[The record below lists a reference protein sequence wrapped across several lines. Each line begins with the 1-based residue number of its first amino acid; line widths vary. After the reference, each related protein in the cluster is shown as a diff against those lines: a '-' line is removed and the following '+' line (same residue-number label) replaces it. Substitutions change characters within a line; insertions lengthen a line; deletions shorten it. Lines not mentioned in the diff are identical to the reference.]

1 MQYKKTTVLFI
12 IVAFIIALFSIS
24 YYLLLDLNNNF
35 QTYYVLSNRK
45 NITFVV
51 DSEFSKDEIDK
62 IKFVANEWM
71 LKVNS
76 LNIKFIAKKLSV
88 LDVINFGSDKCST
101 IYKADSPGIKRDIG
115 TLAAGSYFAIG
126 LSIVTSGDIFI
137 FINDKNFGQVIK
149 HEIGHVLI
157 GKAWHSNNPLSVM
170 YPYTNGLNTEITSE
184 DVAMIE
190 GE

>member
-1 MQYKKTTVLFI
+1 MQFRKIII
-12 IVAFIIALFSIS
+12 IVSLVLASSSLL
-24 YYLLLDLNNNF
+24 YYFLLDSNNNL
-35 QTYYVLSNRK
+35 QTYHVLSDRK

-51 DSEFSKDEIDK
+51 DSEFSKDEINK
-62 IKFVANEWM
+62 IEASAREW
-71 LKVNS
+71 VSRVGS
-76 LNIKFIAKKLSV
+76 LNIKFVTKKLSV
-88 LDVINFGSDKCST
+88 FDIIRFGSDKYST
-101 IYKADSPGIKRDIG
+101 IYKASVPGIKKDIG

-126 LSIVTSGDIFI
+126 LSIITSGDIFI
-137 FINDKNFGQVIK
+137 FISDKNFGQVIK

-184 DVAMIE
+184 DVMMVE